1 MKTKLTVWEAACIV
15 TGYGIGGGVMAMPY
29 LTARNGVIVSIII
42 LAASYLFSLLMH
54 MMVADLSLRSGGGQV
69 VAIYE
74 KFLFTGKFKKP
85 LTIAFF
91 CMVALVMLTTLST
104 YITGAGEIISAYLNV
119 HVLLGRLIFYIA
131 AAAVVLFGLKA
142 VGVSEKIAVFLIFV
156 LLAVFAAASFMN
168 IRNPLPVI
176 PGTWNEALAYF
187 GMAMYS
193 FVAFFSIPQ
202 SVEGLGG
209 DIKKIRRAVIIGFIN
224 IFVMIFIITLC
235 ALLSSTEITPLAIL
249 GWSEGIGKWA
259 QIVGSIF
266 TLLAM
271 VTTYWSISL
280 ALADIIKAQTKIGT
294 RISWLL
300 ATLPTLLLTLLGQG
314 GFMEFMRIAGGLN
327 AILIAVLIV
336 PTFRGADKEGPTL
349 LLGKFAGLPVQ
360 ILVVLSYILM
370 AVGSVVTI

>member
-1 MKTKLTVWEAACIV
+1 MKTRLTVWEAACIV

-29 LTARNGVIVSIII
+29 LTARNGVVLSAII
-42 LAASYLFSLLMH
+42 LVASYLFSLLMH

-74 KFLFTGKFKKP
+74 KFLFTGKLKKP

-104 YITGAGEIISAYLNV
+104 YISGAGEIISSYLNINI
-119 HVLLGRLIFYIA
+119 LLGRLMFYIA
-131 AAAVVLFGLKA
+131 AAIVVLFGLKA
-142 VGVSEKIAVFLIFV
+142 VGVSEKIAVFLIFA

-168 IRNPLPVI
+168 IRNPLPVK
-176 PGTWNEALAYF
+176 PGAWNEALAYF

-209 DIKKIRRAVIIGFIN
+209 DIKRIRKAIIIGFIN

-235 ALLSSTEITPLAIL
+235 ALLSSTEVTPLAMI

-259 QIVGSIF
+259 QLVGSVF

-271 VTTYWSISL
+271 ITTYWSISL

-349 LLGKFAGLPVQ
+349 LLGKFASLPAQ

-370 AVGSVVTI
+370 AVGSVVKI

>member
-29 LTARNGVIVSIII
+29 LTARNGVVVSIII

-54 MMVADLSLRSGGGQV
+54 MMVADLSLRAGGGQV

-74 KFLFTGKFKKP
+74 KFLFTGKLKKP

-142 VGVSEKIAVFLIFV
+142 VGISEKIAVFLIFV
-156 LLAVFAAASFMN
+156 LLAVFAAGSFMN

-176 PGTWNEALAYF
+176 PGTWNEVLAYF

-209 DIKKIRRAVIIGFIN
+209 DVKKIRTAIIIGFLN

-235 ALLSSTEITPLAIL
+235 ALLSSTEVTKLAML

-259 QIVGSIF
+259 QIVGAAF

-271 VTTYWSISL
+271 ITTYWSISL

-349 LLGKFAGLPVQ
+349 LLGKFGTVPVQ
-360 ILVVLSYILM
+360 VLVVLAYILM
-370 AVGSVVTI
+370 AVGSVVEI